1 MSEQPLGSGFLLHP
15 MKNVKVLIADD
26 HSLVRAGIRLIL
38 ERLEGIEVVSETG
51 NGNEVDKLIRETNPD
66 ILLLDISMP
75 GVNNLEFCKRIISNF
90 PDIRIIILS
99 MHSNEE
105 YIRQALKYGA
115 KGYLLK
121 DSAITELEI
130 ALKAVYRG
138 EIYLSPKVSKIL
150 VKDFLKK
157 DRDPLNTLTERQ
169 REVLKLIGE
178 GYSIKEIANTLGIS
192 IKTVENHK
200 TQIMEKLNI
209 YDTIGLVKFAIKVGL
224 VKLD

>member
-1 MSEQPLGSGFLLHP
+1 